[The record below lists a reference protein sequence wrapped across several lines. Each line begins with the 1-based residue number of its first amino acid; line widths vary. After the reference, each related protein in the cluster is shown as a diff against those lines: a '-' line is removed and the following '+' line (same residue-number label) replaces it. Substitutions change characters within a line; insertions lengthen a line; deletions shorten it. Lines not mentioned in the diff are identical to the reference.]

1 MERLVKLE
9 VLGQEYP
16 VYTDAPEEDIEEIL
30 HLVKMQI
37 ESNSK
42 STKSAL
48 PANKVAVLTSL
59 NMAGKYVRMKR
70 DFEQYKRKMSELVE
84 RLTSVIENSLTEE
97 KQTQAE
103 FRETVE
109 EVNKSILAQNK

>member
-9 VLGQEYP
+9 LLGQEYP

-30 HLVKMQI
+30 QLVKMQI
-37 ESNSK
+37 ESKSK

-70 DFEQYKRKMSELVE
+70 DFEQYKQKMSETVE

-97 KQTQAE
+97 KEAQTE
-103 FRETVE
+103 FHKTVE

>member
-30 HLVKMQI
+30 QLVKMQI

-70 DFEQYKRKMSELVE
+70 DFEQYKQKMSEMVE

-97 KQTQAE
+97 KEAQNE
-103 FRETVE
+103 FRKTVE
-109 EVNKSILAQNK
+109 AVNKSILAQNK

>member
-70 DFEQYKRKMSELVE
+70 DFEQYKQKMSEIVE
-84 RLTSVIENSLTEE
+84 RLTSVIENSLTDE
-97 KQTQAE
+97 KEAQTE
-103 FRETVE
+103 FRKTVE

>member
-16 VYTDAPEEDIEEIL
+16 LYTDAPEEDIEEIL

-37 ESNSK
+37 ERNSK

-97 KQTQAE
+97 KQTQTE
-103 FRETVE
+103 FRETAE

>member
-16 VYTDAPEEDIEEIL
+16 LYTDAPEEDIKEIL

-37 ESNSK
+37 ESSSK
-42 STKSAL
+42 SSKSIL

-59 NMAGKYVRMKR
+59 NMAGKYVSLKR
-70 DFEQYKRKMSELVE
+70 DFEQYKEQMSELVE
-84 RLTSVIENSLTEE
+84 RLTSVIENSLSPEE
-97 KQTQAE
+97 ESQAD
-103 FRETVE
+103 FHETVE
-109 EVNKSILAQNK
+109 EVSESILAQNK

>member
-59 NMAGKYVRMKR
+59 NMAGKYVRIKR
-70 DFEQYKRKMSELVE
+70 DFEQYKQQMSQLVE
-84 RLTSVIENSLTEE
+84 RLTSVIENSLIEE
-97 KQTQAE
+97 KESRAGI
-103 FRETVE
+103 RETVE